1 MRMMTM
7 VMIMLIVMVMLMVMV
22 MMMIYTNDRHLTFG
36 EMLFVE
42 HAG

>member
-1 MRMMTM
+1 MVIRMMTM
-7 VMIMLIVMVMLMVMV
+7 VIIMLIVMVMV
-22 MMMIYTNDRHLTFG
+22 MMIYTNDRHLTFG